1 MTLLL
6 LSFSSFVYDPSSFV
20 IIIMKTNVVS
30 TTNQNSDMCLEF
42 LFLIDIY
49 DGL

>member
-1 MTLLL
+1 
-6 LSFSSFVYDPSSFV
+6 
-20 IIIMKTNVVS
+20 MKTNVVS

-49 DGL
+49 DGLWWKSDLPNVTFNLIVMISFS